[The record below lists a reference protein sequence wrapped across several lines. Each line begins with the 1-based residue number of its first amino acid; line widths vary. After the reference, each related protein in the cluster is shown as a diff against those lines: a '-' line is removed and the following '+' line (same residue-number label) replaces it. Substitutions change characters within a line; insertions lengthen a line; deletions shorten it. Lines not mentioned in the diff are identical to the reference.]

1 MDKPEYHVNHTSEEH
16 YQYEI
21 MDVKAKQSHI
31 ECKLSK
37 EDIGNL
43 LQGKAIY
50 LLFLNDGY
58 EASAMIDIKMT
69 DYETEFNVS
78 DEIVEKMNG
87 DNVTKNNEVASRPF
101 RENYSRW

>member
-1 MDKPEYHVNHTSEEH
+1 MREPEYHVSHISEEH

-21 MDVKAKQSHI
+21 MDVKSKYSHI

-37 EDIGNL
+37 DDIGNL
-43 LQGKAIY
+43 LQGKAVY

-58 EASAMIDIKMT
+58 EATAMIDIKMT

-87 DNVTKNNEVASRPF
+87 NNVTKNNEVTSRPF